1 MYILIVLA
9 YLNHL
14 HTYDW
19 FIYDIAKKYNI
30 YFYYFKNDRKF
41 LNSLH
46 IYSTHFNSK
55 PSSYC

>member
-30 YFYYFKNDRKF
+30 YFYYFKNNRK
-41 LNSLH
+41 S
-46 IYSTHFNSK
+46 
-55 PSSYC
+55 